1 MKENKNFFGLDSQIL
16 AGRYFRIMK
25 ENKKIF
31 GLDSQILAGRYF
43 RIMKEN
49 KKILDKISKCLKCLE
64 ILIWVLFMFKSKG
77 HFI

>member
-1 MKENKNFFGLDSQIL
+1 
-16 AGRYFRIMK
+16 MK

-49 KKILDKISKCLKCLE
+49 KKFFGLDSQILAGRYFRIMKENKKILDKIS
-64 ILIWVLFMFKSKG
+64 MFKMTGKFNLSP
-77 HFI
+77 FYV